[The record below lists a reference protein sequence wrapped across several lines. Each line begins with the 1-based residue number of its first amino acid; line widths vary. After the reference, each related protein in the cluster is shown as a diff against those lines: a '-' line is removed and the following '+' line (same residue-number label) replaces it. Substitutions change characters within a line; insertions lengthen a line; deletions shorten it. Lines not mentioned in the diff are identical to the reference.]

1 MAGMIIFLTNP
12 IIPMRQRLI
21 EKAKLLPEPES
32 YFRGREIGGGFRL
45 PSSLLLYWHDYPHE
59 RTIISTRHMLILPAV
74 PMEYLV
80 SGNRIALEPGRA
92 LLVKPYLRRS
102 VPEGRER
109 HDRLIVSFEAEE
121 GQPYLPAEP
130 ADGGERCGIR
140 GGGAPGRR
148 LSRRRYAAVDVR
160 AGTAAAR
167 TVGGQLPEE
176 GRAALPAG
184 QSRAEP
190 DQPGA
195 DPGSSRS
202 SFWRRGLGCR
212 PAICG
217 GSSGRSSA
225 SRSETTWPSGGST
238 PPGGCSRR
246 RTNRSAG
253 SPPRA
258 VTIRFTPSAA
268 SSASG
273 PASRRRSGERAAGAE
288 WRSAD
293 AAVLGRRDSVCR
305 RGASGCRG

>member
-1 MAGMIIFLTNP
+1 MVFKTAMAGMIIFLTNP

-130 ADGGERCGIR
+130 LMEAND
-140 GGGAPGRR
+140 
-148 LSRRRYAAVDVR
+148 AAF
-160 AGTAAAR
+160 AAAER
-167 TVGGQLPEE
+167 LVDAYLDGDTLRSMFELVLLLRELSAGQLP
-176 GRAALPAG
+176 
-184 QSRAEP
+184 
-190 DQPGA
+190 
-195 DPGSSRS
+195 
-202 SFWRRGLGCR
+202 RRDAPL
-212 PAICG
+212 
-217 GSSGRSSA
+217 
-225 SRSETTWPSGGST
+225 
-238 PPGGCSRR
+238 
-246 RTNRSAG
+246 
-253 SPPRA
+253 SPP
-258 VTIRFTPSAA
+258 VK
-268 SSASG
+268 
-273 PASRRRSGERAAGAE
+273 
-288 WRSAD
+288 
-293 AAVLGRRDSVCR
+293 AVLNRINQELTRQLSI
-305 RGASGCRG
+305 

>member
-1 MAGMIIFLTNP
+1 MFKTAMAGMIIFLTNP

-130 ADGGERCGIR
+130 LMEAND
-140 GGGAPGRR
+140 
-148 LSRRRYAAVDVR
+148 AAF
-160 AGTAAAR
+160 AAAER
-167 TVGGQLPEE
+167 LVDAYLDGDTLRSMFELVLLLRELSAGQLPRRDAPLSPPVKAVLNRINQELTAMHREVLDNLNSIHGALLRMNRSIQAE
-176 GRAALPAG
+176 GTFGVMKHDR
-184 QSRAEP
+184 RYK
-190 DQPGA
+190 
-195 DPGSSRS
+195 RIV
-202 SFWRRGLGCR
+202 RRGLNSVRLEVFLVSIGHNLYKLCNK
-212 PAICG
+212 
-217 GSSGRSSA
+217 
-225 SRSETTWPSGGST
+225 TMKKQY
-238 PPGGCSRR
+238 
-246 RTNRSAG
+246 
-253 SPPRA
+253 
-258 VTIRFTPSAA
+258 AA
-268 SSASG
+268 
-273 PASRRRSGERAAGAE
+273 
-288 WRSAD
+288 
-293 AAVLGRRDSVCR
+293 
-305 RGASGCRG
+305 